1 MKGLFT
7 ITSMD
12 DFENDVKLMNSNEPS
27 SKIQPLKSLVDLSTD
42 DHYTSSSDLEL
53 ENLISSNNAM
63 IQSLIS

>member
-1 MKGLFT
+1 M

-12 DFENDVKLMNSNEPS
+12 DFENEVKLMNSNEPS
-27 SKIQPLKSLVDLSTD
+27 RKSQTQKSLVDLSTD